1 MDQSRGKRRPNE
13 GEDSG
18 TAANGQAVDK
28 ARRGSAGLNPVFDS
42 FSSADARAL
51 IVDHPLAWVLAPG
64 AGAYAA
70 AQLPLVAAPDEDG
83 DVRVLIGHMSRTNPL
98 VTAFTRDPDAVI
110 LFSGPQAYVSPE
122 HAGRRDWAPTWN
134 YAHLRIAA
142 TLVFTPDAT
151 DAALDILVDAME
163 RDRSSP
169 WNSGELGK
177 RYDMMRA
184 AIIGFE
190 ARVTMLHGRF
200 KLGQDE
206 QDDTLRTILS
216 RHPDRGLVAAMRRRT
231 VENRR

>member
-1 MDQSRGKRRPNE
+1 M
-13 GEDSG
+13 
-18 TAANGQAVDK
+18 
-28 ARRGSAGLNPVFDS
+28 NPLFDDV
-42 FSSADARAL
+42 SSADARAL
-51 IVDHPLAWVLAPG
+51 IADHPLAWVLAPG
-64 AGAYAA
+64 AGASAA
-70 AQLPLVAAPDEDG
+70 TQLPLVAAPADDG
-83 DVRVLIGHMSRTNPL
+83 EVRILIGHMARTNPL
-98 VTAFTRDPDAVI
+98 VAAFGRDPGAII
-110 LFSGPQAYVSPE
+110 LFSGPQGYISPE

-163 RDRSSP
+163 RERAEP
-169 WNSGELGK
+169 WTSGELGP
-177 RYDMMRA
+177 RYEGMRA

-190 ARVTMLHGRF
+190 ARVSALEGRF

-231 VENRR
+231 LENRQ